1 MNNVFD
7 LNVQKILQ
15 DWKISD
21 ALRELMANAFD
32 EAQLSQTSEPKMI
45 YKPTSKEV
53 QIIDFGRGI
62 KLTDFVQNESFEK
75 NSINFTIG
83 KFGIGLKDAISVL
96 FRYGKEIQIQS
107 SFGTFKP
114 IQTFKQGIDQPIE
127 TLHIEYEKDNCL
139 QVETI
144 ITIQDI
150 EEEDHCQAKNAFLVF
165 NSLQLLAK
173 SAKGEIYKRNETAV
187 IYYQGMQIS
196 TDENFIF
203 SYNILDGNQKLK
215 RAFNRERKMLSR
227 DAYRE
232 NIIAIWKS
240 CLKTKND
247 HLTGLILQAKDLFA
261 NSEWSFLKI
270 KELVLTNKEKE
281 LLFAPE
287 ESQNFHFLEYA
298 CQENK
303 DVIFVNKNDY
313 AKLQNIP
320 AIKELSIDNF
330 GFNYISNYE
339 KDYVDPVD
347 LSFIQKQNWDWLL
360 NKVNLLAQYWSKWM
374 LLAKQ
379 INWKIIKHHPHALAI
394 HCPQEQEIQVVKAY
408 LNSKE
413 TLFNNAIH
421 EICHAVS
428 NARDVSLEFEQTL
441 TSVFF
446 YLLKMDES

>member
-1 MNNVFD
+1 
-7 LNVQKILQ
+7 
-15 DWKISD
+15 
-21 ALRELMANAFD
+21 
-32 EAQLSQTSEPKMI
+32 
-45 YKPTSKEV
+45 
-53 QIIDFGRGI
+53 
-62 KLTDFVQNESFEK
+62 
-75 NSINFTIG
+75 
-83 KFGIGLKDAISVL
+83 
-96 FRYGKEIQIQS
+96 
-107 SFGTFKP
+107 
-114 IQTFKQGIDQPIE
+114 
-127 TLHIEYEKDNCL
+127 
-139 QVETI
+139 
-144 ITIQDI
+144 
-150 EEEDHCQAKNAFLVF
+150 
-165 NSLQLLAK
+165 
-173 SAKGEIYKRNETAV
+173 
-187 IYYQGMQIS
+187 MQIS

-203 SYNILDGNQKLK
+203 SYKIFDGNQKLK

-247 HLTGLILQAKDLFA
+247 HLIDLILQAKDLFA
-261 NSEWSFLKI
+261 NSEWSFIEI
-270 KELVLTNKEKE
+270 KKLVLTNNEEE

-428 NARDVSLEFEQTL
+428 NTDDVSL
-441 TSVFF
+441 
-446 YLLKMDES
+446 